1 MAGTAVRA
9 RRLRKT
15 YGGRVAVDGLDLDI
29 RRGEIFGILGPN
41 GAGKSTTVEILEG
54 HRRRDG
60 GEVEVLGEDPGHASR
75 RWRSRIG
82 IVWQNEAVTGE
93 LSVAETV
100 RHYAR
105 YFPNPREPEEII
117 HLVGLDEEADTRV
130 TALSGGQRRRV
141 DVAVGVIG
149 RPELLFL
156 DEPTTGFDPA
166 ARRHFWELIRSL
178 ARGGTTIVLTSHYLE
193 EVEALADRL
202 AVVVRG
208 KVVAEG
214 DPATLGG
221 RAGARATVHWRA
233 PDGPREYHTDTPT
246 RVIRELATA
255 FDGEVPDLVVKRPT
269 LEDVYLSLIEQ
280 QEKTA

>member
-1 MAGTAVRA
+1 MAETAVRA

-75 RWRSRIG
+75 RWKSRIG

-117 HLVGLDEEADTRV
+117 HLVGLDEKASTRV

-166 ARRHFWELIRSL
+166 ARRQFWELIRSL

-214 DPATLGG
+214 VPATLGG

-233 PDGPREYHTDTPT
+233 PDGPRECHTDTPT

-255 FDGEVPDLVVKRPT
+255 FGDEVPDLAVKRPT

>member
-1 MAGTAVRA
+1 MAETAVRA
-9 RRLRKT
+9 RRLRKA
-15 YGGRVAVDGLDLDI
+15 YGKHVAVDGLDLDI

-54 HRRRDG
+54 HRCRDA

-75 RWRSRIG
+75 HWKSRIG
-82 IVWQNEAVTGE
+82 IVWQNEVVTGE
-93 LSVAETV
+93 LSVAETI

-105 YFPNPREPEEII
+105 YFPNPRDPEEII
-117 HLVGLDEEADTRV
+117 HLVGLDEKAHTRV

-166 ARRHFWELIRSL
+166 ARRQFWELIRSL
-178 ARGGTTIVLTSHYLE
+178 AHDGTTIVLTSHYLD

-202 AVVVRG
+202 AVVVKG

-214 DPATLGG
+214 NPATLGG
-221 RAGARATVHWRA
+221 RAGARATVHWRT
-233 PDGPREYHTDTPT
+233 PDGPRQYHTDTPT
-246 RVIRELATA
+246 NVIRELATE
-255 FDGEVPDLVVKRPT
+255 FDGEVPELVVKRPT
-269 LEDVYLSLIEQ
+269 LEDIYLGLIKQLE
-280 QEKTA
+280 ETA